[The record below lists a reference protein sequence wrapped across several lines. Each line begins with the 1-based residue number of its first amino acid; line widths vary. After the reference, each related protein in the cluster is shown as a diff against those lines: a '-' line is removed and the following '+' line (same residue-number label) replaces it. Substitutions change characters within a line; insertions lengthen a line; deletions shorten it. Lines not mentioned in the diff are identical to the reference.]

1 MLKESM
7 INLPNI
13 TSLKKEKDLSSEVW
27 QQKQQIKGKS
37 NDYINETGI
46 IQAKIKILA

>member
-13 TSLKKEKDLSSEVW
+13 TSLKKKKLSSEVW